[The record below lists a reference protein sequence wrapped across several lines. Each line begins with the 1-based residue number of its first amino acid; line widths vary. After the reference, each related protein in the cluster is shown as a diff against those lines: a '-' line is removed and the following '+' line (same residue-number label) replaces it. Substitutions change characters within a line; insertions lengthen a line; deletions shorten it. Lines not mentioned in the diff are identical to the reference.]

1 MTSYIDKKKFKYKK
15 MKKLAMKNEKT
26 NDALTNLTNNI
37 YCVQTYEWNT
47 YIHETGS
54 DWNESSIKEKSSKQT
69 SMIIDII
76 KEVAEEL
83 DSENK
88 KEAFYRLMENNHII
102 MANIFMIRKEFYTIS
117 IDILCNSISMP
128 KLDAKITAKDA
139 MIKLC
144 KLTQSR
150 KCSRLQ
156 RALDILVKHGSNL
169 IIKNENGIDQSNASK
184 LGITN
189 DDIYSLR
196 LLTEISKWNRQ
207 ELSEFLIYS
216 IYGSIFSCTKN
227 NIPTN
232 PCFPI
237 YNLYVTVFDMAIY
250 INKNEINIEEYKKIA
265 KEKIKE
271 ALDDLKA
278 IKSLS
283 ISNTVLD
290 SKIYNDIEKTNNF
303 NVQMFIANLIPY
315 YVAPIHSFIA
325 TINQPN
331 GLFNMQSIKN
341 KFVNIVGSETT
352 LILLGVCI
360 VCVNLSSYLKLR
372 QNIQ

>member
-1 MTSYIDKKKFKYKK
+1 ME
-15 MKKLAMKNEKT
+15 NEKPI
-26 NDALTNLTNNI
+26 DALTNLTNNI
-37 YCVQTYEWNT
+37 YGIQTYEWNT
-47 YIHETGS
+47 YIHETGG
-54 DWNESSIKEKSSKQT
+54 DWNENSIKEKSSKQT

-83 DSENK
+83 GSENK

-117 IDILCNSISMP
+117 IDILCNSISML
-128 KLDAKITAKDA
+128 KLDAKITAEDA
-139 MIKLC
+139 MIRLC

-156 RALDILVKHGSNL
+156 RAMDILLKHGSNL
-169 IIKNENGIDQSNASK
+169 IIKDENGIEQSNASS
-184 LGITN
+184 LGLNN

-207 ELSEFLIYS
+207 ELSEFLICS
-216 IYGSIFSCTKN
+216 IYGSIFSCSKN
-227 NIPTN
+227 NMSTDPY
-232 PCFPI
+232 FSI

-250 INKNEINIEEYKKIA
+250 KNENEINIEEYKKIA

-271 ALDDLKA
+271 ALDELKA
-278 IKSLS
+278 IKSLT
-283 ISNTVLD
+283 ISDAVLD

-325 TINQPN
+325 TINQSN

-341 KFVNIVGSETT
+341 KIVNRNKSEFT
-352 LILLGVCI
+352 LILLGMCV
-360 VCVNLSSYLKLR
+360 VGVNLSSYLTLT
-372 QNIQ
+372 QNI